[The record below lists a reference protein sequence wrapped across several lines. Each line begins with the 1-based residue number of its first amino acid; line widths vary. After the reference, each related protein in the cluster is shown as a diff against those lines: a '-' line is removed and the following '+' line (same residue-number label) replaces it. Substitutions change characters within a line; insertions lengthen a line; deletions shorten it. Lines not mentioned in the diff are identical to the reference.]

1 MSNSPPRLGKV
12 QLQIMQVIWKHGK
25 VTARQITEELGKTD
39 NIAHS
44 TVQTLL
50 RKMEVKGA
58 ITHELD
64 DRTFVFRALYQQ
76 NNVKDTAIQDILQRV
91 FGGSIY
97 GLVSQLLKRET
108 IPPDEMRRLRELIK
122 NAEDKTRTDDQE
134 RGEG

>member
-91 FGGSIY
+91 FGGSVY

-108 IPPDEMRRLRELIK
+108 IQPDEMRRLRELIK
-122 NAEDKTRTDDQE
+122 NAEDKTHADEQE

>member
-25 VTARQITEELGKTD
+25 VTARQITEELGKTE

-91 FGGSIY
+91 FGGSVY

-108 IPPDEMRRLRELIK
+108 IQPDEMRRLRELIK
-122 NAEDKTRTDDQE
+122 NAEDKTHSDDQE

>member
-91 FGGSIY
+91 FGGSVY

-108 IPPDEMRRLRELIK
+108 IQPDEMRRLRELIR
-122 NAEDKTRTDDQE
+122 NAEDKTNSDDQE

>member
-1 MSNSPPRLGKV
+1 MSDSPPRLGKV

-50 RKMEVKGA
+50 RKMEFKGA

-91 FGGSIY
+91 FGGSVY

-108 IPPDEMRRLRELIK
+108 IQPDEMRRLRELIR
-122 NAEDKTRTDDQE
+122 NAEDKTNSDDQE

>member
-12 QLQIMQVIWKHGK
+12 QLQIMQVIWRHGK

-64 DRTFVFRALYQQ
+64 DRTFVFTALYQQ

-91 FGGSIY
+91 FGGSVY

-122 NAEDKTRTDDQE
+122 NAEDKTHTDDQE

>member
-58 ITHELD
+58 VTHELD

-91 FGGSIY
+91 FGGSVY
-97 GLVSQLLKRET
+97 GLVAQLLKRET
-108 IPPDEMRRLRELIK
+108 IQPDEMRRLRELIK
-122 NAEDKTRTDDQE
+122 SAEDKTHSDDQE